1 MSCLCIGPICIP
13 YNAIWPF
20 LLLALKPLW
29 EWLQKL
35 AGVAP
40 KKSSSTSLPA
50 ATADAFTGGKEQSC
64 CCTSTDKTAEMK
76 KKSAA
81 FPATHF
87 ELSQEQDLRAVI
99 SDSFTVVKMT
109 ASWCKPCKLIAP
121 TFEALSRSEPYASS
135 VHFVSVDVDAHEQ
148 LMTEHSVLALPTFL
162 AFRGGKEHSRMSG
175 ADEDKLTEFIKAA
188 FR

>member
-1 MSCLCIGPICIP
+1 MACLCIGPICIP

-40 KKSSSTSLPA
+40 SKSASSSLPA
-50 ATADAFTGGKEQSC
+50 ATAATATGSSDPAC
-64 CCTSTDKTAEMK
+64 CCSTTDKAANSK
-76 KKSAA
+76 SKSAA
-81 FPATHF
+81 FPGTHF
-87 ELSQEQDLRAVI
+87 ELSPEQDLRAVI
-99 SDSFTVVKMT
+99 SDTCTVVKFT

-121 TFEALSRSEPYASS
+121 AFEELSRSAQYASS
-135 VHFVSVDVDAHEQ
+135 VHFVSVDVEVHEQ
-148 LMTEHSVLALPTFL
+148 LMNEHSVLALPTFL

-175 ADEDKLTEFIKAA
+175 ADEGKLKEFIKEA
-188 FR
+188 FH

>member
-40 KKSSSTSLPA
+40 NKSASSSLPA
-50 ATADAFTGGKEQSC
+50 ATADAVAGKSEPAC
-64 CCTSTDKTAEMK
+64 CCSGTDKAANLKT
-76 KKSAA
+76 KSAA

-87 ELSQEQDLRAVI
+87 ELSPQQDLRAVI
-99 SDSFTVVKMT
+99 TDSFTVVKFS
-109 ASWCKPCKLIAP
+109 APWCKPCKLIAP
-121 TFEALSRSEPYASS
+121 TFEELSRSAQYASS

-148 LMTEHSVLALPTFL
+148 LMQEHSVLALPTFL
-162 AFRGGKEHSRMSG
+162 AFRGGKEHSRMTG
-175 ADEDKLTEFIKAA
+175 ADENKLKEFVKEA